1 MEDISVETLF
11 IPVADNGRMNLP
23 ADVRRK
29 LGLQAGGKVALE
41 ETKSG
46 YRLIG
51 PAERAARIKKL
62 MQPYLAGKSMADEL
76 IKERHKENRRG

>member
-1 MEDISVETLF
+1 MEARF

-29 LGLQAGGKVALE
+29 LGIQAGGKVVLE
-41 ETKSG
+41 ETESG
-46 YRLIG
+46 YRLTG

-62 MQPYLAGKSMADEL
+62 MQPYLGGKSMADEL
-76 IKERHKENRRG
+76 IKERRKEGRRG

>member
-1 MEDISVETLF
+1 METRF

-29 LGLQAGGKVALE
+29 LGIQAGGKVVLE

-46 YRLIG
+46 YRLTG
-51 PAERAARIKKL
+51 PAERASRIKKL
-62 MQPYLAGKSMADEL
+62 MQPYVGGKSMAEEL
-76 IKERHKENRRG
+76 IQERRNEGRRG